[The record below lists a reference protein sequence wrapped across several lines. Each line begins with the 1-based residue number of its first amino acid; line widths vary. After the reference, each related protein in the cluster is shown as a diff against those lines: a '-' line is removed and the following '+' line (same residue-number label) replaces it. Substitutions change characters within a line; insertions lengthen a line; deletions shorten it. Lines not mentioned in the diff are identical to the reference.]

1 MGDAS
6 AAILKWVRLYCG
18 DQPQAGAAVQTGW
31 QQAPQA
37 MCIDRVAD
45 IEESIWAPR
54 FGLKGMIDAT
64 VTTRFGPLQQVC
76 CCCMVSSLL
85 CGACTC

>member
-1 MGDAS
+1 
-6 AAILKWVRLYCG
+6 
-18 DQPQAGAAVQTGW
+18 
-31 QQAPQA
+31 

-64 VTTRFGPLQQVC
+64 VTAHFGPLQQV
-76 CCCMVSSLL
+76 SPLPGLALL
-85 CGACTC
+85 GTCRRFRAHSC